1 MFYKP
6 LISLLFFLSMRLL
19 SQDIAVIQYGGG
31 GDWYSNPTAL
41 PNLITFCND
50 HINTTI
56 SKKPKVVQPN
66 SVDLFD
72 YPFVHMTGHGNV
84 FFTDE
89 DADNLRNYLL
99 SGGFLHIDDNYGM
112 DPYLRKELVKI
123 FPNKKLIE
131 LSKDHSLFKQPY
143 LFALGLPKIHEHN
156 KNRPQAFAIYVEER
170 IVLLYTFESDLGDGW
185 ENSEVH
191 NDPPE
196 IRLKALQMGAN
207 IINYAFLN

>member
-1 MFYKP
+1 
-6 LISLLFFLSMRLL
+6 MRLL

-84 FFTDE
+84 FFTEE

-99 SGGFLHIDDNYGM
+99 SGGFLHIDDNY
-112 DPYLRKELVKI
+112 
-123 FPNKKLIE
+123 
-131 LSKDHSLFKQPY
+131 
-143 LFALGLPKIHEHN
+143 
-156 KNRPQAFAIYVEER
+156 
-170 IVLLYTFESDLGDGW
+170 
-185 ENSEVH
+185 
-191 NDPPE
+191 
-196 IRLKALQMGAN
+196 
-207 IINYAFLN
+207 